1 MPKSTRTRRS
11 AAQWQVLLEEQQQS
25 GQSQAAFCAARG
37 LALSNFGYWKRKL
50 RSKPLSTPRI
60 DSPEWI
66 ELPHLDSARQAQATA
81 NGGGWDLELD
91 LGHGLQLRLRHVV
104 S

>member
-1 MPKSTRTRRS
+1 MPQPKRTRRS
-11 AAQWQVLLEEQQQS
+11 AAQWKALLDEQQRS

-37 LALSNFGYWKRKL
+37 LTLSNFGYWRRKL
-50 RSKPLSTPRI
+50 RTSVPSDPVSNT
-60 DSPEWI
+60 PEWI
-66 ELPHLDSARQAQATA
+66 ELPGLVAQMHSPTTDT
-81 NGGGWDLELD
+81 GRGWDLELD